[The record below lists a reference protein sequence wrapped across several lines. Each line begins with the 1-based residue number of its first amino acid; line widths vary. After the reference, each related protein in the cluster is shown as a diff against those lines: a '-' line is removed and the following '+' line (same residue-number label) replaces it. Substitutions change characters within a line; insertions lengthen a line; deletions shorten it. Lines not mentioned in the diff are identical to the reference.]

1 MRRNTIKYL
10 AFIIMSLILSVKLY
24 ACLPNENCTGTLTY
38 SNLAGEASSA
48 EVRQAL
54 EEAGFS
60 QRVVGDFFNQVN
72 HFNKLIENTS
82 LKDDFT
88 KIYSPKASYEQEKI
102 LKLITKNEPSY
113 LGHNCRLTSY
123 TLMREFVELEKA
135 IPPDTNYPAVDV
147 KVLEMYK
154 DLYTQHE
161 INTYKVLFSEIDT
174 ERTDDISVHVKKYKK
189 HIAER
194 GIEFKNPEKASLIFV
209 VFHEMKDDSSKLVV
223 GHAGVLLHQKGVGY
237 LFIEK
242 LNFEEPYQA
251 IKLKNKA
258 CLNNYLMM
266 KYDVEREEGK
276 AGPFILE
283 NGELLEGFQSSPL
296 GGSEIN

>member
-1 MRRNTIKYL
+1 MSKHTIKYV
-10 AFIIMSLILSVKLY
+10 AFGLMTVLLSAQLY
-24 ACLPNENCTGTLTY
+24 ACIPGENCTGTLTY

-54 EEAGFS
+54 EEAGLS
-60 QRVVGDFFNQVN
+60 DRVVGDFFNQVN
-72 HFNKLIENTS
+72 HFNELIENTS
-82 LKDDFT
+82 LTDDFT

-161 INTYKVLFSEIDT
+161 LDTYKVLFSEIDT
-174 ERTDDISVHVKKYKK
+174 EKTEDLAVHVARIKN
-189 HIAER
+189 HIANG
-194 GIEFKNPEKASLIFV
+194 GIRFKTPDQASLIFV
-209 VFHEMKDDSSKLVV
+209 VFHEVKDDSSKLII
-223 GHAGVLLHQKGVGY
+223 GHAGVLLKHGDEGY

-251 IKLKNKA
+251 IKFKSKA

-266 KYDVEREEGK
+266 KYDVEREDGK
-276 AGPFILE
+276 AAPFILE
-283 NGELLEGFQSSPL
+283 NGELLEGLQSRPPGWSL
-296 GGSEIN
+296 IN